1 MNEGKGLLLKVINS
15 KLESLENLTS
25 EDIIVSD
32 INLLDLSN
40 RLKESIDNLSELTDE
55 IIDKVIDDNNYSK
68 KNTFRTN
75 IIQLRDLLIGKRDYN
90 LKLNLNKDHMDTYAI
105 FIDLLDQSL
114 ENTVPGIVSKEDVEE
129 KCNQLISQITR
140 QEIINNLNFIESI
153 TTDYNPVK
161 KDANL
166 NKIMRFVNEHNL
178 LILRTPKKNGPLL
191 NINFM
196 FKPKLDD
203 RILEILNKLDIDYK
217 ELPNYLVSELK
228 RSDVDSVYETYQ
240 MVKKNKAESYGI
252 LHLIKKSNTLAKLIL
267 ILYGTPESIMDVVDS
282 VKNKEGIIDIPL
294 LKILLNYTLPVFLIK
309 KNDYFEPKNNSYV
322 ENMKL
327 LKKLG
332 VNYKALITK
341 TPLFMVLENDVLE
354 YTLNQCEDYGVE
366 KKKVINKLY
375 KTLTFNPALIIEN
388 IELLKKYNVDIEE
401 YLNGINYNLL
411 KVKDLDKKINY
422 LAKNKNLDIDNLDVE
437 VLNKMIVGKVYRES
451 TQEVKDIWSE

>member
-140 QEIINNLNFIESI
+140 KEIINNLNFIESI

-178 LILRTPKKNGPLL
+178 LILRMLL
-191 NINFM
+191 
-196 FKPKLDD
+196 
-203 RILEILNKLDIDYK
+203 
-217 ELPNYLVSELK
+217 
-228 RSDVDSVYETYQ
+228 Q
-240 MVKKNKAESYGI
+240 MISLSI
-252 LHLIKKSNTLAKLIL
+252 HHL
-267 ILYGTPESIMDVVDS
+267 Y
-282 VKNKEGIIDIPL
+282 
-294 LKILLNYTLPVFLIK
+294 
-309 KNDYFEPKNNSYV
+309 
-322 ENMKL
+322 
-327 LKKLG
+327 
-332 VNYKALITK
+332 
-341 TPLFMVLENDVLE
+341 
-354 YTLNQCEDYGVE
+354 
-366 KKKVINKLY
+366 
-375 KTLTFNPALIIEN
+375 
-388 IELLKKYNVDIEE
+388 
-401 YLNGINYNLL
+401 
-411 KVKDLDKKINY
+411 
-422 LAKNKNLDIDNLDVE
+422 
-437 VLNKMIVGKVYRES
+437 
-451 TQEVKDIWSE
+451 